1 MLLIQ
6 YQGKINTNAQKL
18 ANILAWFQR
27 SGRAWGVKDLDK
39 EIPVAGGISGSQYR
53 HNTTSRVP
61 NMLLVHV
68 KDYLQALLDDNKI
81 KVEKIG
87 AGNWYWSF
95 AQEEKAQ
102 LTTQLERAEEEKKKV
117 LLEIE
122 TIKAK
127 LDEAAKERED
137 DDDSATEHAGMDR
150 KSTLEARSQLAKDVA
165 LLRNELAL
173 YRDSDPHVLNEKKK
187 ALAEIT
193 TNTSRLTDNIYAME
207 KKMKELVPDKQQAR
221 EMKKQMYGDEFD
233 AEEDGLRELP
243 AF

>member
-1 MLLIQ
+1 MVSAIWTSMGCEGPRQRDPRGWWHQWQSVL
-6 YQGKINTNAQKL
+6 AQSSL
-18 ANILAWFQR
+18 ETASN
-27 SGRAWGVKDLDK
+27 V
-39 EIPVAGGISGSQYR
+39 
-53 HNTTSRVP
+53 
-61 NMLLVHV
+61 LLVHV

-102 LTTQLERAEEEKKKV
+102 LTTQLERAEEEKKKA

-127 LDEAAKERED
+127 LDEAAKDRED
-137 DDDSATEHAGMDR
+137 DDDSATVDGAMDR
-150 KSTLEARSQLAKDVA
+150 KTALEARSQLAKDVA

-173 YRDSDPHVLNEKKK
+173 YRDSDPHVLNEKKR

-243 AF
+243 AFQAIPLEA